1 MAIVLRK
8 VPVPVSLPAFGIS
21 AFTSRHA
28 ADFRMPEVSHSYDK
42 LCFVEAGS
50 GVLKYDAGVLNVAA
64 GSILRVPA
72 YASHHF
78 VDSVGAPMTLS
89 VLCINQHVMASPD
102 DCQLWNQI
110 VSHLPIGRQ
119 VAVANAYFESELR
132 RLFRSIVLEFGQERL
147 GRNAMIHSLT
157 VQLVVLVRRIV
168 EEQLANHQSKPSQ
181 GFLSSV
187 AEIDER
193 FADALQIKDLARRA
207 GMCYRSYT
215 EGFRLYK
222 GMTVTQYIT
231 QRRLEFSQ
239 RLMLETGD
247 IMGSALASGFRDLS
261 HFYRIFK
268 RHIGRTPLE
277 YIRLHSNDG
286 H

>member
-157 VQLVVLVRRIV
+157 VPYRGRATRQPSVQAVPRI
-168 EEQLANHQSKPSQ
+168 P
-181 GFLSSV
+181 F
-187 AEIDER
+187 
-193 FADALQIKDLARRA
+193 
-207 GMCYRSYT
+207 
-215 EGFRLYK
+215 
-222 GMTVTQYIT
+222 
-231 QRRLEFSQ
+231 QR
-239 RLMLETGD
+239 G
-247 IMGSALASGFRDLS
+247 G
-261 HFYRIFK
+261 
-268 RHIGRTPLE
+268 
-277 YIRLHSNDG
+277 N
-286 H
+286 